1 MKSLLPARKM
11 KVEVYDES
19 GNRYV
24 ISFEGRVTR
33 EKALK
38 ILDIIELLGGM
49 PISEPVEYPHDLSKI
64 EKVLF
69 IVKKNFPIVW
79 FSAKEVQKV
88 YEKETGEF
96 ISLSAV
102 STYLTRLADKGILVK
117 AKNGSR
123 ISFRL
128 APRELKEVVRP
139 F

>member
-1 MKSLLPARKM
+1 M

-49 PISEPVEYPHDLSKI
+49 PISEPIEYLHDLSKI

-102 STYLTRLADKGILVK
+102 STYLTRLADKGILIK

-128 APRELKEVVRP
+128 ASRELKEVIRP

>member
-1 MKSLLPARKM
+1 VKSLLPARKM

-49 PISEPVEYPHDLSKI
+49 PISEPIEYLHDLSKI

-102 STYLTRLADKGILVK
+102 STYLTRLADKGILIK

-128 APRELKEVVRP
+128 ASRELKEVIRP

>member
-1 MKSLLPARKM
+1 MPARKM

-49 PISEPVEYPHDLSKI
+49 PISEPIEYLHDLSKI

-102 STYLTRLADKGILVK
+102 STYLTRLADKGILIK

-128 APRELKEVVRP
+128 ASRELKEVIRP

>member
-1 MKSLLPARKM
+1 M

-24 ISFEGRVTR
+24 ISLEGRVTR

-49 PISEPVEYPHDLSKI
+49 PVSEPIGYPHDLSKI
-64 EKVLF
+64 EKVLL

-102 STYLTRLADKGILVK
+102 STYLTRLADKGILIKV
-117 AKNGSR
+117 KNGSR

-128 APRELKEVVRP
+128 APGELKEIVKP

>member
-1 MKSLLPARKM
+1 LPARKM

-49 PISEPVEYPHDLSKI
+49 PISEPIEYLHDLSKI

-102 STYLTRLADKGILVK
+102 STYLTRLADKGILIK

-128 APRELKEVVRP
+128 ASRELKEVIRP

>member
-49 PISEPVEYPHDLSKI
+49 PISEPIEYLHDLSKI

-102 STYLTRLADKGILVK
+102 STYLTRLADKGILIK

-128 APRELKEVVRP
+128 ASRELKEVIRP